1 MNPLTVGNANQA
13 SLEKEPHRKPASAL
27 TSIDETSSGNK
38 PEEDEMGMASLPDPD
53 RHHFDGGVTNKQSR
67 KNRQSG
73 MRQTSKSSPAHLPHT
88 GAAQSN
94 WHVLGLGLLVSL
106 LGGYRYRRI
115 FRLKSK
121 KL

>member
-1 MNPLTVGNANQA
+1 LTVGDANQE
-13 SLEKEPHRKPASAL
+13 SLEKEPHRKPDSTL

-38 PEEDEMGMASLPDPD
+38 PEEDEMDMASLPDSD
-53 RHHFDGGVTNKQSR
+53 RHHFDSGVTKKQSR

-73 MRQTSKSSPAHLPHT
+73 SSQTAKSATAHLPHT
-88 GAAQSN
+88 GVAQSN
-94 WHVLGLGLLVSL
+94 WHVLGWGLLVSL
-106 LGGYRYRRI
+106 LGGYRYHRI